1 MNDLAGQRKF
11 QPGSLLEDMVT
22 RDVPMFLEKP
32 ARLRTWV
39 QGRGGL
45 WEGENPGIV
54 SKSEYSVVKTPDT
67 ARRLGRHRVPKQDS
81 AQEDGKGKRFYLSS
95 SHPYR
100 PAQTWILWVSNITKV
115 L

>member
-67 ARRLGRHRVPKQDS
+67 ARRLGRQRVPKQDS
-81 AQEDGKGKRFYLSS
+81 AQEDGKGKSQDDSYME
-95 SHPYR
+95 
-100 PAQTWILWVSNITKV
+100 AQESN
-115 L
+115 LL